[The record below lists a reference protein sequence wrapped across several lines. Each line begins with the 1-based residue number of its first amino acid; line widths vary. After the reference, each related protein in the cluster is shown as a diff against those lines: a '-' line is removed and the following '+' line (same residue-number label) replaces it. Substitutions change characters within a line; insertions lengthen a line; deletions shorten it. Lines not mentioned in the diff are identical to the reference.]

1 MEGLRWE
8 FRVLVDGIET
18 GRSGSVHQLIGMAPL
33 QGISVGVDRKS
44 PVSWPL
50 HERHR
55 SFRYTGGLR
64 SVTYTPGVQA
74 PYDPALVAR
83 ALREAAAA
91 FE

>member
-1 MEGLRWE
+1 MEGLRRE
-8 FRVLVDGIET
+8 FRVLVDGVET

-33 QGISVGVDRKS
+33 QGISVGVDRRS
-44 PVSWPL
+44 PVSWPV

-55 SFRYTGGLR
+55 SFRHTGGLR
-64 SVTYTPGVQA
+64 SVTYAPGAQA